1 MENLNCLS
9 FNQNDI
15 NKILTASRNNKLV
28 FFIGAG
34 FSKLSET
41 ESLKIPSWEELIKEL
56 KKDLRMPEENDY
68 LKIAQL
74 YFLKF
79 GKDDYEKKVKSL
91 FRDLAPSK
99 FHKNL
104 FNLNP
109 HYIITTNWD
118 NLIENT
124 AQEKGLEYDII
135 RSDEELTQSQ
145 LDKKIIKM
153 HGDFQE
159 PNFVFKEDDYLQY
172 SQNFPL
178 IENYIKGIFSTC
190 TIVFLGYSYS
200 DYNLKQIVSW
210 ITRMSKAAPKKYL
223 IQSKF
228 DQTQNIYLE
237 NHGISLLSPIA
248 GNLSYGRL
256 YESFFEDLDTIIK
269 PEKLIVRLVNLV
281 KNLVDTESNEKRKDN
296 LNEYLNNEVVK
307 YFNDKISPLS
317 QYQILLPEL
326 VSNKLTNCSLR
337 YDGLDIILN
346 IFDNDQNNYLT
357 YDFNKEIRDI
367 NVRYIEYVLNADDD
381 HSQKFL
387 SILNKA
393 FITKI
398 QIKGT
403 LKEVKSKSNE
413 IESYILKKMYFE
425 YTPNDIEILFSNKK
439 YDSLLIY
446 FSEKV
451 TFYLKQKNFIMTT
464 IYMANYD
471 YIYNKLKTKA
481 LFYEPNPKYEISKE
495 ILENIVPFD
504 FINNVRSFPVSIQQD
519 IQDLLGFIDLT
530 EINNAYREFHTKFQE
545 NKERAQNKK
554 NGGIS
559 WSNDECTLRDKL
571 YSYVYFIL
579 GNDLLIE
586 NGTATK
592 QFFESI
598 ILESFEHYLIDDK
611 FFINQT
617 DLFIIIKYCQEKKI
631 KAFAKK
637 LIDGNKFISIYHL
650 KPKYI
655 VQLKRYLLKSLNNI
669 CKSLDDKEINTN
681 GPTFINIYFTNIL
694 TVLGFAR
701 WNPKEFKQIIDT
713 IIPVC
718 QQRTLSTDIYENLT
732 YFLSV
737 NWNLYKTS
745 HPNILKFIDIIFIKI
760 INNVWN
766 RFDNL
771 ILEENT
777 LRNIFA
783 VSMNT
788 GYKYNNSEL
797 LKDVL
802 DIIKKDKY
810 HSEQY
815 VTDKLLLNLK
825 QIGSGEV
832 KELIDKFVN
841 ENILNL
847 PCKKPHDYILKL
859 VLIYYGYPIPTDF
872 IENLKHFI
880 DKNIPINY
888 KNILNNSLD
897 PDLLHSGIESKLPEL
912 LKYIIGN
919 KDLDSKIREQFQ
931 SILEQFE
938 EKTKSSLKIKDS

>member
-1 MENLNCLS
+1 MENLNYLS
-9 FNQNDI
+9 FNEKDI
-15 NKILTASRNNKLV
+15 KNIITASQNNKLV

-41 ESLKIPSWEELIKEL
+41 ESLKIPSWEELINEL
-56 KKDLRMPEENDY
+56 KEDLNISNESDY

-79 GKDDYEKKVKSL
+79 GVHDYEKKVKSL
-91 FRDLAPSK
+91 IKDLAPSK

-104 FNLNP
+104 FDLNP

-118 NLIENT
+118 NLIETT
-124 AQEKGLEYDII
+124 AQEKGLAYDLI
-135 RSDEELTQSQ
+135 RSDADLAKSQ

-153 HGDFQE
+153 HGDFQQH
-159 PNFVFKEDDYLQY
+159 NFVFKEDDYLKY

-200 DYNLKQIVSW
+200 DYNLKEIVSW
-210 ITRMSKAAPKKYL
+210 ITRISKATPKKYL
-223 IQSKF
+223 IQVKF
-228 DQTQNIYLE
+228 DETQNIYLE

-248 GNLSYGRL
+248 GNLSYKCL
-256 YESFFEDLDTIIK
+256 YESFFEDLDTVIK
-269 PEKLIVRLVNLV
+269 PEKLIVKLVNSV
-281 KNLVDTESNEKRKDN
+281 KNLVDTESNEKHKDN
-296 LNEYLNNEVVK
+296 LNEYLNNKVVK

-326 VSNKLTNCSLR
+326 VRNKLTNCILK
-337 YDGLDIILN
+337 YNGLDIILEILSSDPN
-346 IFDNDQNNYLT
+346 SYLT
-357 YDFNKEIRDI
+357 CDLNNGIRDI
-367 NVRYIEYVLNADDD
+367 NNIYINSLKKNNN
-381 HSQKFL
+381 HNTQRFFT
-387 SILNKA
+387 ILNKA
-393 FITKI
+393 LITR
-398 QIKGT
+398 IKT
-403 LKEVKSKSNE
+403 INESFDLKKSNE
-413 IESYILKKMYFE
+413 IEKHYLKKMYFE
-425 YTPNDIEILFSNKK
+425 YIPNDIEILYYNEK
-439 YDSLLIY
+439 YDSLLKY

-451 TFYLKQKNFIMTT
+451 SHHLNQKNFIMTT

-471 YIYNKLKTKA
+471 FIYNILKLQA
-481 LFYEPNPKYEISKE
+481 DDFYNPKNKISKE
-495 ILENIVPFD
+495 LIKNIIPYDYESKVRD
-504 FINNVRSFPVSIQQD
+504 FPETIQS
-519 IQDLLGFIDLT
+519 DLQKLQKIIDLS
-530 EINNAYREFHTKFQE
+530 EIYKAYYEFHTESRE
-545 NKERAQNKK
+545 NKESAQIRK

-559 WSNDECTLRDKL
+559 SSVDEYTLREKL

-586 NGTATK
+586 NDSDTK

-617 DLFIIIKYCQEKKI
+617 DLFIIIKYCQTKKI

-637 LIDGNKFISIYHL
+637 LIDGNKLVSICKL
-650 KPKYI
+650 KQKQI
-655 VQLKRYLLKSLNNI
+655 IQIKQYLLKALTNI
-669 CKSLDDKEINTN
+669 CKSLVDKEINTN

-694 TVLGFAR
+694 TVLGFVR
-701 WNPKEFKQIIDT
+701 WNPQEFEQIIDT
-713 IIPVC
+713 IIPVYK
-718 QQRTLSTDIYENLT
+718 QRTQRTDIYENIK
-732 YFLSV
+732 YFLYVS
-737 NWNLYKTS
+737 WKLYETS
-745 HPNILKFIDIIFIKI
+745 HPNILKFIDITLSKI
-760 INNVWN
+760 IKKEWN

-771 ILEENT
+771 ILDENT
-777 LRNIFA
+777 LINIFT

-797 LKDVL
+797 LKDAL

-810 HSEQY
+810 PSEQY
-815 VTDKLLLNLK
+815 FTNKLLLEIK
-825 QIGSGEV
+825 QIGSEGV

-847 PCKKPHDYILKL
+847 SCKTPYDYISKL
-859 VLIYYGYPIPTDF
+859 ILIYYGGYPIPKDF

-912 LKYIIGN
+912 LKYIIED
-919 KDLDSKIREQFQ
+919 KDLDIKIREQFQ
-931 SILEQFE
+931 NILEQFE